1 MRREEE
7 EETEKESALP
17 YLPCKLH
24 LKVAAA
30 AFYLSRFLANNEK
43 RKRTFDAALSHS
55 CDGYLWL
62 GIFFDTRTISKI
74 EQ

>member
-1 MRREEE
+1 MRREE

-30 AFYLSRFLANNEK
+30 FYLSRFLANNEK
-43 RKRTFDAALSHS
+43 RKGTFDAALSHS

>member
-1 MRREEE
+1 MRREE

-30 AFYLSRFLANNEK
+30 FYLSRFLANNEK
-43 RKRTFDAALSHS
+43 KERELLMPHCHIHAMAIFGSEFFSIPELSQ
-55 CDGYLWL
+55 
-62 GIFFDTRTISKI
+62 K
-74 EQ
+74 

>member
-43 RKRTFDAALSHS
+43 KKERELLMPHCHIHAMAIFGSEFFSIPELSQ
-55 CDGYLWL
+55 
-62 GIFFDTRTISKI
+62 K
-74 EQ
+74 